1 MPAFKESFPDIDIEL
16 ISTDRN
22 VNHRSEGVD
31 VSIRIEAQLND
42 QLIARKIA
50 SLPFVFC
57 AAQAY
62 LDRAGTPQTPEELS
76 QHACLVFRY
85 PTDGRFLPWTF
96 MVNGQPVNVKL
107 NPKFISDDIDIIAKI
122 AANGGGVTRLASF
135 VAQPLIDSGQLTPL
149 FCSDRSSGNHV
160 ESLPM
165 NIYAC
170 VNERSAL
177 NSKVRAFIAFLEAE
191 I

>member
-1 MPAFKESFPDIDIEL
+1 
-16 ISTDRN
+16 
-22 VNHRSEGVD
+22 
-31 VSIRIEAQLND
+31 
-42 QLIARKIA
+42 
-50 SLPFVFC
+50 
-57 AAQAY
+57 
-62 LDRAGTPQTPEELS
+62 
-76 QHACLVFRY
+76 
-85 PTDGRFLPWTF
+85 